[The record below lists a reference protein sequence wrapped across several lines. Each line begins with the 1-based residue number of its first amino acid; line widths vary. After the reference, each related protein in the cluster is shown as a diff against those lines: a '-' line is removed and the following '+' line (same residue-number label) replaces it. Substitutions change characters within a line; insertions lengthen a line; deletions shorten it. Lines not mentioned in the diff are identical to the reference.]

1 MTDTKKN
8 IFLFLLFSSVAL
20 FAIFPRLGSLPLRE
34 WDESRQ
40 AASAYEMY
48 ESGNYLVATF
58 DHKPDLWNTKP
69 PLLLWLQVLSMKICG
84 VGVTAVRLP
93 SALAMF
99 FSSLALFWF
108 CVKLKRP
115 LAGLISA
122 LVFVCSKGLLFYH
135 CGRSGDYDALMIM
148 FVILYCG
155 FFYLHTRLQKN
166 KYLILF
172 FLFLS
177 LATLTKGIQA
187 LIPLAGIFLFVL
199 FTKNLVPLLR
209 NRNTYIGLLLFVILV
224 GGFYVARES
233 LAPGYLEAVWHN
245 EAGGRFLTVI
255 EEHSGGFWYYWD
267 FIRDIQFPAF
277 VWLLPVCFVINMLFK
292 NKEARLANLYLG
304 LLAVFYFIAISVSKT
319 KLEWYSLPLIPFFAL
334 IIGLALSQIYFF
346 VSEKW
351 ILISAKRNKDSKN
364 SIFVLKTL
372 MLAIILSLFYNPYSE
387 IVKHNLAAKEDENN
401 VAYYSRVNLM
411 KMIADKESQNRYKE
425 ICYIIEEQAQLDFF
439 YHYYMKE
446 NGVRVLR
453 KTFAD
458 LNPGDYVQV
467 NRPETLEKIQQHYE
481 TEETDFLVQSRI
493 LLLKSEKQEN
503 DGLISDNTEL

>member
-84 VGVTAVRLP
+84 VGLTAVRLP

-115 LAGLISA
+115 LAGLLSA

-166 KYLILF
+166 KHLILF

-199 FTKNLVPLLR
+199 MTKNLVPLLR

-224 GGFYVARES
+224 GGFYFARES
-233 LAPGYLEAVWHN
+233 VEPGYLKAVWNN

-292 NKEARLANLYLG
+292 NKEARLANLYCG
-304 LLAVFYFIAISVSKT
+304 LIAIVYFIAISVSKT
-319 KLEWYSLPLIPFFAL
+319 KLEWYSLPLIPFFAS

-351 ILISAKRNKDSKN
+351 ILTSAKRNKDSKN

-372 MLAIILSLFYNPYSE
+372 MLAIILSLFYNPYVE

-411 KMIADKESQNRYKE
+411 KKIADKESQHQYKE
-425 ICYIIEEQAQLDFF
+425 LSYITEERAQLDFF
-439 YHYYMKE
+439 YRYYMKDRGIKI
-446 NGVRVLR
+446 NV
-453 KTFAD
+453 KPFAD
-458 LNPGDYVQV
+458 LKVGEYVQV
-467 NRPETLEKIQQHYE
+467 NNPETLEKIQQYYE

-493 LLLKSEKQEN
+493 LLLKSEKQES
-503 DGLISDNTEL
+503 DGNISDNTKL

>member
-1 MTDTKKN
+1 MTDNKKN

-84 VGVTAVRLP
+84 VGVLAVRLP
-93 SALAMF
+93 SAIAMLLSAFSLFYF
-99 FSSLALFWF
+99 FT
-108 CVKLKRP
+108 KLKKP
-115 LAGLISA
+115 IAGFFSA

-155 FFYLHTRLQKN
+155 FFYLYTRLQKN
-166 KYLILF
+166 KHLILF

-209 NRNTYIGLLLFVILV
+209 NSNTYIGLLLFVILV
-224 GGFYVARES
+224 GGFYVARECS
-233 LAPGYLEAVWHN
+233 APGYLKAVWHN

-292 NKEARLANLYLG
+292 NKEARLANLYCG
-304 LLAVFYFIAISVSKT
+304 SIAIVYFIAISISKT
-319 KLEWYSLPLIPFFAL
+319 KLEWYSLPLIPFFAS

-372 MLAIILSLFYNPYSE
+372 MLTIILSLFYNPYVE

-411 KMIADKESQNRYKE
+411 KMIADKESQHQYKE

-446 NGVRVLR
+446 NGVRVLK

-458 LNPGDYVQV
+458 LKVGDYVQV

-503 DGLISDNTEL
+503 DGPISDNTEL

>member
-48 ESGNYLVATF
+48 DSGNYIVSTF
-58 DHKPDLWNTKP
+58 DYQPDLWNTKP
-69 PLLLWLQVLSMKICG
+69 PLLLCLQALSMKICG
-84 VGVTAVRLP
+84 VGVLAVRLP
-93 SALAMF
+93 SAI
-99 FSSLALFWF
+99 ALFLSGIALIYF
-108 CVKLKRP
+108 FIKLKRP
-115 LAGLISA
+115 LAGLLSA

-166 KYLILF
+166 KHLILF

-224 GGFYVARES
+224 GGFYFARES
-233 LAPGYLEAVWHN
+233 VEPGYLKAVWNN

-267 FIRDIQFPAF
+267 FICDIQFPAF
-277 VWLLPVCFVINMLFK
+277 VWLLPVCFVINLLFK
-292 NKEARLANLYLG
+292 NKEARLANLYCG
-304 LLAVFYFIAISVSKT
+304 SIAIVYFIAISVSKT
-319 KLEWYSLPLIPFFAL
+319 KLEWYSLPLIPFFAS

-372 MLAIILSLFYNPYSE
+372 MLAIILSLFYNPYVE

-411 KMIADKESQNRYKE
+411 KMIADKESQHQYKE
-425 ICYIIEEQAQLDFF
+425 LSYITEERAQLDFF
-439 YHYYMKE
+439 YRYYMKDRGIKI
-446 NGVRVLR
+446 NV
-453 KTFAD
+453 KPFAD
-458 LNPGDYVQV
+458 LKVGEYVQV
-467 NRPETLEKIQQHYE
+467 NNPETLEKIQQYYE

-493 LLLKSEKQEN
+493 LLLKSEKQES
-503 DGLISDNTEL
+503 DGNISDNTKL